1 MIENKSKKRE
11 RKTSTSSTASTA
23 SKKLK
28 TEQQEVIKPEATN
41 LENLP
46 GYGTTSS
53 SSSSSRSSRTPKSSQ
68 ILMPPPDQKAEATVE
83 AENIQPQPPGYVE
96 TEFEVS
102 HSHFTKKFLNLILD
116 NEKSI

>member
-28 TEQQEVIKPEATN
+28 AEVEVKPEATN

-46 GYGTTSS
+46 GYGN
-53 SSSSSRSSRTPKSSQ
+53 SSRSSNRTPKSSQ
-68 ILMPPPDQKAEATVE
+68 ILMPPPDQKTEAVAE
-83 AENIQPQPPGYVE
+83 AENIQPQPPSGYVE
-96 TEFEVS
+96 TEFEVRNIY
-102 HSHFTKKFLNLILD
+102 FL
-116 NEKSI
+116 